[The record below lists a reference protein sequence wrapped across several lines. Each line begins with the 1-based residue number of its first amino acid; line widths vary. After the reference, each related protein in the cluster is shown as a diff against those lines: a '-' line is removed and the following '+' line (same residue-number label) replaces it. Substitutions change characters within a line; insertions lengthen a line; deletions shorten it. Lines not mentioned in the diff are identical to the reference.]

1 MQPKMDSEPA
11 ETQNN
16 SRGLLDFELRR
27 PFKDRWYFRMGQ
39 VALRLARLP
48 DRMDLDE
55 EEARKILDDL
65 IVWWRCGE
73 FAEDEVVVF
82 VDGRFSSITPWLE
95 EIENNHL
102 WQDAVLLTRPA
113 VKRYLEHSTLPSARR
128 LLAEWFAGA
137 LSSTGDALGALA
149 PMSSSAE
156 APASKQ
162 EGLPEKAAHSK
173 SRKTRRDEKRPAIA
187 KAVASLDGLEV
198 WEQSSDKERC
208 ELVERQLEKPSGWCT
223 LRTLRRA
230 IADRDGVSTK

>member
-1 MQPKMDSEPA
+1 
-11 ETQNN
+11 
-16 SRGLLDFELRR
+16 LDFELRR

-48 DRMDLDE
+48 DRMDRDE

-73 FAEDEVVVF
+73 FAEDEIVVF

-95 EIENNHL
+95 EVEHNHL

-137 LSSTGDALGALA
+137 LSSTGDALGELA
-149 PMSSSAE
+149 PTSSSVE

-162 EGLPEKAAHSK
+162 EGLPEKGAHSK
-173 SRKTRRDEKRPAIA
+173 SRKSRRDEKRPEIA
-187 KAVASLDGLEV
+187 QAVASLAELKV
-198 WEQSSDKERC
+198 WGQSSDKERC
-208 ELVERQLEKPSGWCT
+208 ELVEQHLKKSRGWCSVS
-223 LRTLRRA
+223 TLRRA
-230 IADRDGVSTK
+230 IADRDKVLPQTTTSPL